1 VSAPQGRGSPPSIA
15 GAEGEEERYLY
26 MASCVSK
33 IVHQSSTYT
42 CSTCCCSNSSVAG
55 TGPPPTL
62 AEGVPERATAR
73 LRLATNRLAR
83 LSTERRLIIAAPP

>member
-1 VSAPQGRGSPPSIA
+1 MCVENRAPILHLHLLHLLLLQQFGCRD
-15 GAEGEEERYLY
+15 
-26 MASCVSK
+26 
-33 IVHQSSTYT
+33 
-42 CSTCCCSNSSVAG
+42 G
-55 TGPPPTL
+55 TPPPTL